1 MCFCNVQLCLFCVV
15 VSCMCWSGV
24 HLSRMCWSAKMD
36 WCTLPHTGCP
46 RILCSWSF
54 SSAEKVLILF
64 NKAAPAQ
71 NWQYFA
77 QLCPEMQTFLFLYI
91 FLKTKMTDNTKFLV
105 RAVSML
111 TFNNTLI
118 LRESSSHFH
127 LLKKARGPKRVFE
140 ESLELF
146 HENKVL

>member
-1 MCFCNVQLCLFCVV
+1 
-15 VSCMCWSGV
+15 
-24 HLSRMCWSAKMD
+24 
-36 WCTLPHTGCP
+36 
-46 RILCSWSF
+46 
-54 SSAEKVLILF
+54 
-64 NKAAPAQ
+64 
-71 NWQYFA
+71 
-77 QLCPEMQTFLFLYI
+77 
-91 FLKTKMTDNTKFLV
+91 MTDNTKFLV

-127 LLKKARGPKRVFE
+127 PLKKARGPKRVLE